1 MGAIRHGMICVPGAA
16 EMPLVRSREREETAL
31 RRVGIVGCSNPLA
44 ESRREA
50 LEGLLRTLRRIGLE
64 PVTGGNL
71 FAPGG
76 LPAARAEA
84 LMALYRD
91 PSIDAIF
98 DVTGGDLAN
107 EVLGHLDWPVIAAS
121 EKPLW
126 GYSDLTCLLN
136 AILARTGRPSV
147 LYTAWNLV
155 GGDAAR
161 QQRDFC
167 HSLNGGDALF
177 RFDVEFLQ
185 GTRMAGDVAGGN
197 IRCLLKLAGTPFWP
211 DLRRR
216 ILLLESLGASAEQF
230 RAYIAQLD
238 QIGAF
243 DAAAGVLLGTF
254 TWLEAQGGM
263 EDAVA
268 RLSAVLGPEKPLART
283 RQIGHGA
290 DSRAVWIGR
299 RIELSAL

>member
-16 EMPLVRSREREETAL
+16 EMPLVRSRKREETAL

-107 EVLGHLDWPVIAAS
+107 EVLGHLDWPVIAVS

-155 GGDAAR
+155 GGDAGLYA
-161 QQRDFC
+161 QQHCETERGIC
-167 HSLNGGDALF
+167 
-177 RFDVEFLQ
+177 Q
-185 GTRMAGDVAGGN
+185 GASKIEAEGAEQTIIWAS
-197 IRCLLKLAGTPFWP
+197 CLKLLKMA
-211 DLRRR
+211 
-216 ILLLESLGASAEQF
+216 
-230 RAYIAQLD
+230 
-238 QIGAF
+238 
-243 DAAAGVLLGTF
+243 
-254 TWLEAQGGM
+254 
-263 EDAVA
+263 
-268 RLSAVLGPEKPLART
+268 
-283 RQIGHGA
+283 
-290 DSRAVWIGR
+290 
-299 RIELSAL
+299 